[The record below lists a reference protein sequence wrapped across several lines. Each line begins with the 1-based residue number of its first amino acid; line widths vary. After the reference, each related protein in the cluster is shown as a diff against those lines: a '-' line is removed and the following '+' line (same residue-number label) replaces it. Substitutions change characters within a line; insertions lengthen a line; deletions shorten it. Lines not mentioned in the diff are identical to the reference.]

1 MLEPMTPP
9 RLLQDAMAL
18 PPEEREE
25 LAAML
30 LDSLEDPAGLSLDDT
45 EEIARRAAAALS
57 GEEPGIPWEE
67 VKKRILG

>member
-1 MLEPMTPP
+1 MTPP
-9 RLLQDAMAL
+9 KLVHEALAL

-30 LDSLEDPAGLSLDDT
+30 LDSIEAPEGISIDDAQ
-45 EEIARRAAAALS
+45 EIDRRAAVALS

-67 VKKRILG
+67 VKKRMLP

>member
-1 MLEPMTPP
+1 MTPP
-9 RLLQDAMAL
+9 KLVHEALAL

-30 LDSLEDPAGLSLDDT
+30 LDSLEAPEGISIDDT
-45 EEIARRAAAALS
+45 EEIDRRAALALS

>member
-1 MLEPMTPP
+1 MTSPK
-9 RLLQDAMAL
+9 LVHEALAL

-30 LDSLEDPAGLSLDDT
+30 LDSLEAPEGISIDDT
-45 EEIARRAAAALS
+45 EEIDRRAAVALS

>member
-1 MLEPMTPP
+1 MTPP
-9 RLLQDAMAL
+9 KLVHEALAL

-30 LDSLEDPAGLSLDDT
+30 LDSLEAAEGISIDDT
-45 EEIARRAAAALS
+45 EEIDRRAAVALS

>member
-1 MLEPMTPP
+1 MTPP
-9 RLLQDAMAL
+9 KLVHEALAL

-30 LDSLEDPAGLSLDDT
+30 LDSLEAPEGISIDDT
-45 EEIARRAAAALS
+45 EEIDRRAAVALS